1 MSDSFLSQDEVDALL
16 KGVNGDEDEA
26 QAEDI
31 DPSAVRDYNLAT
43 QERIVRGRMPTL
55 EVINERFARLLRI
68 GLFNFFR
75 RSVEIS
81 VGPVRI
87 AKYSDF
93 IRNLAVPTN
102 LNLVHMKPLRGTGLM
117 VIEPSLAFLMV
128 DNMFG
133 GDGRFHTRVEG
144 REFTQTELRIIRR
157 VVDILF
163 ESYEKSWEPVYP
175 VEFEYI
181 RSEMNTQFANIA
193 TPNEVIVAI
202 TFNVELGEV
211 GGEMHFCFPYS
222 MLEPIK
228 DILTS
233 TLQGEVLGVDKRWVR
248 LMTQQIQAAEVEIVA
263 DLAKQKLTLHEVLNL
278 KVGDVIPLA
287 ISEEVDVV
295 ADNVPIMRC
304 KYGLFNGQYALR
316 VQKLLRSNSTEYI
329 KGENNGD

>member
-16 KGVNGDEDEA
+16 KGVNGDEDEVKV
-26 QAEDI
+26 EDN
-31 DPSAVRDYNLAT
+31 DPSKVRTYDLAT

-55 EVINERFARLLRI
+55 EIINERFTRLLRI
-68 GLFNFFR
+68 GLFNFLR

-87 AKYSDF
+87 SKYSDF
-93 IRNLAVPTN
+93 VRNLAVPTN
-102 LNLVHMKPLRGTGLM
+102 LNLVHMKPLRGTGLI
-117 VIEPSLAFLMV
+117 VLDPSLAFLMV

-144 REFTQTELRIIRR
+144 REFTQTEQRIIRR
-157 VVDILF
+157 VLDILF
-163 ESYEKSWEPVYP
+163 ETYQKSWEPVYP
-175 VEFEYI
+175 IEFEYI

-193 TPNEVIVAI
+193 TPNEVVVAI
-202 TFNVELGEV
+202 TFTVELGDV

-228 DILTS
+228 DMLTS
-233 TLQGEVLGVDKRWVR
+233 SMQGEVLGVDKRWVR

-263 DLAKQKLTLHEVLNL
+263 DLAKQKLTLHQILDL
-278 KVGDVIPLA
+278 KVGDVIPLT
-287 ISEEVDVV
+287 INEEVDAAV
-295 ADNVPIMRC
+295 DNVPVMRC

-316 VQKLLRSNSTEYI
+316 VQKLLKSNATEYI
-329 KGENNGD
+329 KGEAYGD

>member
-16 KGVNGDEDEA
+16 QGVDGEEDDAKKEA
-26 QAEDI
+26 D
-31 DPSAVRDYNLAT
+31 DPSEVRPYNLAT

-55 EVINERFARLLRI
+55 EIINERFARLLRI

-81 VGPVRI
+81 VGPVRVI
-87 AKYSDF
+87 KYSDF

-117 VIEPSLAFLMV
+117 VIDPSLAFLMV

-144 REFTQTELRIIRR
+144 REFTQTELRIIHR
-157 VVDILF
+157 VLDILF
-163 ESYEKSWEPVYP
+163 ETYAKSWEPVYP

-193 TPNEVIVAI
+193 TPNKVVVAI
-202 TFNVELGEV
+202 TFTVELGDV

-233 TLQGEVLGVDKRWVR
+233 PLQGEVLGVDKRWAQ
-248 LMTQQIQAAEVEIVA
+248 LLTQQIQAAEVEIVA
-263 DLAKQKLTLHEVLNL
+263 DLAKQKLTLHEVLDL
-278 KVGDVIPLA
+278 KVGDVIPLP
-287 ISEEVDVV
+287 ITEEVDVV
-295 ADNVPIMRC
+295 ADNIPVMRC
-304 KYGLFNGQYALR
+304 KYGVFNGQYALR

-329 KGENNGD
+329 KGEKHGD